1 MLKQKGTKM
10 NDEIF
15 SIITELQTL
24 QSKIAEVME
33 DVTGDNAEL
42 LDDAIM
48 EIDNAIARLHEVV

>member
-1 MLKQKGTKM
+1 M